1 MDGLAVLGF
10 GAFIM
15 VILLWGRVKRLERVL
30 RENGIRPA
38 SARDLGRRLRQSVGR
53 EVTLTL
59 WTQYGSTE
67 RLPCRLLDSDESWA
81 LLLRSE
87 GKKQQRQVLIRLEDV
102 KDVKLTAPGGGKKKE
117 ERS

>member
-1 MDGLAVLGF
+1 MALSRTRLFLPDAVF
-10 GAFIM
+10 TGAAAITP
-15 VILLWGRVKRLERVL
+15 EYL

-67 RLPCRLLDSDESWA
+67 RLPCRVLDSDESWA

-117 ERS
+117 EQS